1 MLVDIEKIKVKERAR
16 KDFGN
21 LKELAD
27 DIKENGLIN
36 PPVVNRDFE
45 LLAGERRLRA
55 CKVLGWKQIVVNVMD
70 TRDLEHELNI
80 ELSENEERLGF
91 TKSERAELI
100 KKLLKIQE
108 EKCKE
113 RMSAGGGS
121 GVSGRLKSDN
131 PTRADEEVAKQFG
144 IGRDTLRK
152 ELTISDNK
160 ELLDPQDFA
169 DWDDGKLSTNK
180 AYQKIKQE
188 LNKEKEHNEALQ
200 REIQLKNADLTIAQ
214 NEVKAL
220 KERPQ
225 REIVKEVIPDDYEDI
240 KSKAKCFEDD
250 FHHMQKAYEEMAEK
264 WKKAEREKSQVEA
277 AWQSEKENPQEQVRQ
292 SALFFCAGIANF
304 LEKYGGYIWL
314 ADHINELPD
323 EEKRGFFKGIEA
335 IDNWVRQ
342 LRTNLGEVDL

>member
-1 MLVDIEKIKVKERAR
+1 MLVDIEKIKIKERAR

-80 ELSENEERLGF
+80 ELSENESRLAF
-91 TKSERAELI
+91 SKSERYELMKNI
-100 KKLLKIQE
+100 FKIQE
-108 EKCKE
+108 EKARE
-113 RMSAGGGS
+113 RQGH
-121 GVSGRLKSDN
+121 KTSDRN
-131 PTRADEEVAKQFG
+131 LTDVVRADEETAKQFG
-144 IGRDTLRK
+144 ISRDTMRK
-152 ELTISDNK
+152 EMVIVENK

-188 LNKEKEHNEALQ
+188 LNKEKEHSEALQ

-225 REIVKEVIPDDYEDI
+225 REIVKEVVKEVIPDDYEDI